1 MEITQYQFTANLQ
14 QMPEESQVQVVQLI
28 ENNEPPV
35 LQAFAMS
42 LGVTLSM
49 GEEPAPQEPA
59 PEPMPQEPAPEP
71 MSQEPVPE
79 PMPETPPMQDQMQQL
94 AMGDQV
100 AGMIDQPGAED
111 ETGVADDVPMNVRE
125 GAFIINAAALAK
137 VGRKDF
143 EERIIEPAIEY
154 LKEKD
159 GIEIDKAAITK
170 PAQQVNGDQ
179 KILASNKEYH
189 IPPELAEVIG
199 TDLLEKINNSGK
211 PETEKKLKEQEQQPQ
226 QKQEVPVRA
235 ANGLQVEDVPRPK
248 MKPKKKVDP
257 KEEAKRKLR
266 VRENDPLEKGKQ
278 TTSIA
283 KKLFEKEKFL
293 TIGFGHRVVPKES
306 AKLFEELFNVTA
318 EQAKS
323 IALGKTPITRDQALK
338 LFDRDYK
345 VKEDDVIRRVG
356 GEEVYK
362 NLPSAIQEVFV
373 DANFRG
379 DFQKNNKNY
388 KWVQNTLDGD
398 YAAASTEVLDH
409 NELRANPKGGVA
421 KRLRDYS
428 ATLASFAVPKRLE
441 VDEEA
446 AVSTQEMQNSFM
458 EQRPPIISDAE
469 LTALEQGSDINT
481 YSISEPE
488 EDVKPFDP
496 VQNRRQR
503 RRQRRLKAATR

>member
-1 MEITQYQFTANLQ
+1 MEITQDQFTANLQ
-14 QMPEESQVQVVQLI
+14 QMPQESQVQVVQLI

-42 LGVTLSM
+42 FGVTLSI

-59 PEPMPQEPAPEP
+59 PEPMLQEPAPE
-71 MSQEPVPE
+71 
-79 PMPETPPMQDQMQQL
+79 PMQDQMQQL

-159 GIEIDKAAITK
+159 GVEIDKADITK
-170 PAQQVNGDQ
+170 PSQQVNGDQ

-211 PETEKKLKEQEQQPQ
+211 PETEKKLEEQEQQPQ

-235 ANGLQVEDVPRPK
+235 AEGLQAG
-248 MKPKKKVDP
+248 KKKVRLSSDQILENQRQVYNKL
-257 KEEAKRKLR
+257 KEEGLREEAIAGLMGNIHAENDTFEYQRIEDTEKKEKGYGIFQFTGGRRKAYENYLNTMGKTDSLDAQIEYTLDTINIIPAKEDSKFPKWETNDLGYDNRKKLR
-266 VRENDPLEKGKQ
+266 EVFKVG
-278 TTSIA
+278 
-283 KKLFEKEKFL
+283 
-293 TIGFGHRVVPKES
+293 
-306 AKLFEELFNVTA
+306 TA
-318 EQAKS
+318 EQVANAFLDRFERPKDPEATRKKRVDFANNIFNS
-323 IALGKTPITRDQALK
+323 AQTLFSTP
-338 LFDRDYK
+338 
-345 VKEDDVIRRVG
+345 
-356 GEEVYK
+356 
-362 NLPSAIQEVFV
+362 NSP
-373 DANFRG
+373 
-379 DFQKNNKNY
+379 
-388 KWVQNTLDGD
+388 
-398 YAAASTEVLDH
+398 
-409 NELRANPKGGVA
+409 PKG
-421 KRLRDYS
+421 R
-428 ATLASFAVPKRLE
+428 TPLALE
-441 VDEEA
+441 EKEQ
-446 AVSTQEMQNSFM
+446 TSFM

-488 EDVKPFDP
+488 KDVKPFDP
-496 VQNRRQR
+496 VQSRRQR

>member
-1 MEITQYQFTANLQ
+1 MEITQDQFTANLQ
-14 QMPEESQVQVVQLI
+14 QMPQESQVQVVQLI
-28 ENNEPPV
+28 ENTEPPV

-59 PEPMPQEPAPEP
+59 PEPMLQEPAPE
-71 MSQEPVPE
+71 
-79 PMPETPPMQDQMQQL
+79 PMQDQMQQL

-159 GIEIDKAAITK
+159 GVEIDKADITK
-170 PAQQVNGDQ
+170 PSQQVNGDQ

-199 TDLLEKINNSGK
+199 TDLLEKINDSGK
-211 PETEKKLKEQEQQPQ
+211 PETEKKLEEQEQQPQ

-235 ANGLQVEDVPRPK
+235 ANGLQVGDVPRPKIKPAPPTVPRPK
-248 MKPKKKVDP
+248 MKPKKKVRPSSDQILENQRQVYNKL
-257 KEEAKRKLR
+257 KEEGLREEAIAGLMGNIHAENDTFEYQRIEDTEKKEKGYGIFQFTGGRRKAYENYLNTMGKTDSLDAQIEYTLDTINIIPAKEDSKFPKWETNDLGYDNRKKLR
-266 VRENDPLEKGKQ
+266 EVFKVG
-278 TTSIA
+278 
-283 KKLFEKEKFL
+283 
-293 TIGFGHRVVPKES
+293 
-306 AKLFEELFNVTA
+306 TA
-318 EQAKS
+318 EQVANAFLDRFERPKDPEATRKKRVDFANNIFNS
-323 IALGKTPITRDQALK
+323 AQTLFSTP
-338 LFDRDYK
+338 
-345 VKEDDVIRRVG
+345 
-356 GEEVYK
+356 
-362 NLPSAIQEVFV
+362 NSP
-373 DANFRG
+373 
-379 DFQKNNKNY
+379 
-388 KWVQNTLDGD
+388 
-398 YAAASTEVLDH
+398 
-409 NELRANPKGGVA
+409 PKG
-421 KRLRDYS
+421 R
-428 ATLASFAVPKRLE
+428 TPLALE
-441 VDEEA
+441 EKEQ
-446 AVSTQEMQNSFM
+446 TSFM

-488 EDVKPFDP
+488 KDVKPFDP
-496 VQNRRQR
+496 VQSRRQR

>member
-1 MEITQYQFTANLQ
+1 VLLTGLRIMEITQDQFTANLQ
-14 QMPEESQVQVVQLI
+14 QMPQESQVQVIQLI

-71 MSQEPVPE
+71 MPQEPAPE

-199 TDLLEKINNSGK
+199 TDLLEKINDSGK
-211 PETEKKLKEQEQQPQ
+211 PETEKKLQEQEQQPQ

-235 ANGLQVEDVPRPK
+235 AEGLQAG
-248 MKPKKKVDP
+248 KKKVDQ
-257 KEEAKRKLR
+257 KEVDMLARLLISEAGGEG
-266 VRENDPLEKGKQ
+266 REGMQ
-278 TTSIA
+278 
-283 KKLFEKEKFL
+283 
-293 TIGFGHRVVPKES
+293 VV
-306 AKLFEELFNVTA
+306 ANVV
-318 EQAKS
+318 
-323 IALGKTPITRDQALK
+323 GNR
-338 LFDRDYK
+338 LFDRKTNFRTQKTYK
-345 VKEDDVIRRVG
+345 DVISAPLPG
-356 GEEVYK
+356 GSGKEFTGY
-362 NLPSAIQEVFV
+362 
-373 DANFRG
+373 
-379 DFQKNNKNY
+379 NNKNY
-388 KWVQNTLDGD
+388 KTAENHPRWREALDLAKKQISGNLDDITAGATFYRNKNTKPGQEGATARGQEFFDIRVRSGRFIEGETIGGHTLYKDTES
-398 YAAASTEVLDH
+398 STF
-409 NELRANPKGGVA
+409 
-421 KRLRDYS
+421 S
-428 ATLASFAVPKRLE
+428 APNSPPEGRTPLALE
-441 VDEEA
+441 EKEQ
-446 AVSTQEMQNSFM
+446 TSFM
-458 EQRPPIISDAE
+458 GNAPPIGSLADE
-469 LTALEQGSDINT
+469 MENLKYRGQLE
-481 YSISEPE
+481 
-488 EDVKPFDP
+488 
-496 VQNRRQR
+496 
-503 RRQRRLKAATR
+503 AATRQVAALPD

>member
-1 MEITQYQFTANLQ
+1 MEITQDQFTANLQ
-14 QMPEESQVQVVQLI
+14 QMPQESQVQVVQLI

-71 MSQEPVPE
+71 MPE
-79 PMPETPPMQDQMQQL
+79 MPPMQDQMQQL

-159 GIEIDKAAITK
+159 GVEIDKADITK
-170 PAQQVNGDQ
+170 PSQQVNGDP

-199 TDLLEKINNSGK
+199 TDLLEKINDSGK
-211 PETEKKLKEQEQQPQ
+211 PETEKKLQEQEQQPQ

-235 ANGLQVEDVPRPK
+235 AEGLQAG
-248 MKPKKKVDP
+248 KKKVDP
-257 KEEAKRKLR
+257 REEAKRKLR
-266 VRENDPLEKGKQ
+266 VRENDRLEKGKD

-283 KKLFEKEKFL
+283 EKLFKKEKFL
-293 TIGFGHRVVPKES
+293 TIGFGHRVVPKKS
-306 AKLFEELFNVTA
+306 AKLFQELFGVTA

-323 IALGKTPITRDQALK
+323 IALGKTPITKDQALK

-362 NLPSAIQEVFV
+362 NLPTEIQGVFV

-428 ATLASFAVPKRLE
+428 KTLASFAVNSLPEGRTPLALE
-441 VDEEA
+441 EKEQ
-446 AVSTQEMQNSFM
+446 TSFM
-458 EQRPPIISDAE
+458 GNAPPIGSLADEMENLKAR
-469 LTALEQGSDINT
+469 EQLD
-481 YSISEPE
+481 
-488 EDVKPFDP
+488 
-496 VQNRRQR
+496 
-503 RRQRRLKAATR
+503 AATRMKAALRD